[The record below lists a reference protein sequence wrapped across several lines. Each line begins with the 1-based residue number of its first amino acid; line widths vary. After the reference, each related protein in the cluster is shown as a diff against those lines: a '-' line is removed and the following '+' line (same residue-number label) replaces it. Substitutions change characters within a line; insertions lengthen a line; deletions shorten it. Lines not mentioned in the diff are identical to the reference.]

1 MNQAKIITGLA
12 VATLSTGAGIVHAED
27 VTSTAPVTEKANTS
41 ETVNTPQVTQEQV
54 DNAKATADQATS
66 DVNTQQNV
74 VNDVQ
79 SQTNQ
84 SQNNVVS
91 ATTAVT
97 DATATAQQA
106 T

>member
-1 MNQAKIITGLA
+1 MNQAKMITGLA
-12 VATLSTGAGIVHAED
+12 VATLSTGAGVVHAED
-27 VTSTAPVTEKANTS
+27 VTPTTPVREASTTNEKVTA
-41 ETVNTPQVTQEQV
+41 PQVTQEQV
-54 DNAKATADQATS
+54 DSAKANVDQATS
-66 DVNTQQNV
+66 NVNVQQNV
-74 VNDVQ
+74 VNDAQ